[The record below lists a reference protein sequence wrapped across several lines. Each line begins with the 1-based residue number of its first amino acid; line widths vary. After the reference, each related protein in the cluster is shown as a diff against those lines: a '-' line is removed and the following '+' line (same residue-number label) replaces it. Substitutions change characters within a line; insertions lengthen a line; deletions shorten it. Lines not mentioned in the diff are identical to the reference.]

1 MMLRTYFKNVS
12 FLVIINFLVKPIWVF
27 VIDRQFQLWLGQA
40 AYGHYFVYLNMVY
53 ILSVILDLGLHNFA
67 VKSIS
72 EDDSSRSEF
81 ISNLWLSKII
91 LCAVYLVLV
100 LILILVQGLTFY
112 EGIVFLLV
120 SIEMMIFSIYQFF
133 RMIVQGLQFHREDS
147 LLSSLDRIFLILIGG
162 SILILWRETSPFGLT
177 SYIGFHILAYL
188 LSIFVALYY
197 FRKEIS
203 FDIRSSHRIAVFKI
217 IKAAAPLTLI
227 TLLMTIYTRMDAILV
242 KYFLENGDVLNGSLA
257 YSNRIIDSGYNALAL
272 FSVFLLPTVARHH
285 LSELSEYARRVV
297 LFSGIAV
304 TGIALSFIL
313 GCLIFSEEIYAKLY
327 PASTTMDIDVFQIQL
342 WSILGVGWM
351 YVFGSYL
358 TATSRY
364 RALIAIAIFGV
375 LLSVLCNYVLLI
387 KYQLIGSAYA
397 SSIVQISVGSAN
409 LFVAIYYLYYH
420 RKSTAKTI

>member
-1 MMLRTYFKNVS
+1 
-12 FLVIINFLVKPIWVF
+12 
-27 VIDRQFQLWLGQA
+27 
-40 AYGHYFVYLNMVY
+40 
-53 ILSVILDLGLHNFA
+53 
-67 VKSIS
+67 
-72 EDDSSRSEF
+72 
-81 ISNLWLSKII
+81 
-91 LCAVYLVLV
+91 
-100 LILILVQGLTFY
+100 
-112 EGIVFLLV
+112 
-120 SIEMMIFSIYQFF
+120 
-133 RMIVQGLQFHREDS
+133 
-147 LLSSLDRIFLILIGG
+147 
-162 SILILWRETSPFGLT
+162 
-177 SYIGFHILAYL
+177 
-188 LSIFVALYY
+188 
-197 FRKEIS
+197 
-203 FDIRSSHRIAVFKI
+203 
-217 IKAAAPLTLI
+217 
-227 TLLMTIYTRMDAILV
+227 MDAILV

-327 PASTTMDIDVFQIQL
+327 PASTTMDIDVLQIQL